1 MPTSVRLDAKT
12 ERVLERLARQ
22 RRMTKSAVI
31 REAIHIVADK
41 EERTGSAS
49 PYEAVKDL
57 IGCVSGG
64 PPDLSERTGERFR
77 EILKRKAARW
87 RSS

>member
-12 ERVLERLARQ
+12 ERVLERLARR

-31 REAIHIVADK
+31 REAIHIAADK
-41 EERTGSAS
+41 EDQRDSVS
-49 PYEAVKDL
+49 PYDAVKHL

-64 PPDLSERTGERFR
+64 PPDLSERTGEKFR